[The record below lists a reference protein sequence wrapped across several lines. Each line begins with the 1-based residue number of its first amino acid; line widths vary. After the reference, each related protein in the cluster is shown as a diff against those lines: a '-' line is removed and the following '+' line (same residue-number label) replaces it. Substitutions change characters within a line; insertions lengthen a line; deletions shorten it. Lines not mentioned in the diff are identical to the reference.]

1 MDARTIYITEYDVSR
16 LEDLLELAKE
26 FNYRDR
32 NDLKKLEE
40 ELSVAKIIDSQD
52 IPPNIVTMNSKF
64 RLRDL
69 NTDKEMVLTLV
80 FPKDANIEEGK
91 ISVVSP
97 IGTAILGYSVGA
109 TIEWNIRSVT
119 KKFRIEEIL
128 YQPEAAGDFHL

>member
-32 NDLKKLEE
+32 EDLKKLEE
-40 ELSVAKIIDSQD
+40 ELSVAKIVDSQE

-80 FPKDANIEEGK
+80 FPKDANVEEGK
-91 ISVVSP
+91 ISAVSP
-97 IGTAILGYSVGA
+97 IGTATLGYSVGD
-109 TIEWNIRSVT
+109 TIEWNIRSAA
-119 KKFRIEEIL
+119 KKFKIEEIL